1 MRQKHPFLVYVW
13 CNVFEWE
20 VLSVLWD
27 AVFHSLYPCQNWNIW
42 CCNSLKDMPAQGLLR
57 KCCHLANTETV
68 NYCPFFLLDKKK
80 KKKWNKA
87 TGFKTNP
94 QTDTLAPKNK
104 NPTLQA
110 AERVKWLPRC
120 RVCEQLFDSDG
131 TRHDETDSG
140 GLTSNH

>member
-27 AVFHSLYPCQNWNIW
+27 AVFHSPYPCQNWNIR

-80 KKKWNKA
+80 KKKKKWNKA

-94 QTDTLAPKNK
+94 QTDAKRLPQKIK
-104 NPTLQA
+104 IPPFRQQRELSDCPD
-110 AERVKWLPRC
+110 AEYVSSFLIQMVPDTMRQTAV
-120 RVCEQLFDSDG
+120 V
-131 TRHDETDSG
+131 
-140 GLTSNH
+140 